1 MNTVVSKI
9 TDSKSR
15 SEAKLKRVRVGTP
28 LYNEIV
34 EFLYEEAALLDDLD
48 TAGWSELLAEDLKYT
63 APLRLTRTNA
73 DREKSIDHSM
83 NHFEDDY
90 LSIMARVGRL
100 QGKSAFAE
108 DPPSRTRRFVTNV
121 RVRKTDNPDEF
132 EVISYILL
140 TRNRYEAANY
150 QLMSAKRNDLI
161 RRDGDDFK
169 LARREIILDQAVL
182 GMANLAIFL

>member
-1 MNTVVSKI
+1 MNTVVAKI
-9 TDSKSR
+9 AASKSGG
-15 SEAKLKRVRVGTP
+15 EAKQKRVRVGTP

-48 TAGWSELLAEDLKYT
+48 IAEWSQLLAEDLVYT
-63 APLRLTRTNA
+63 APLRLTRSSA
-73 DREKSIDHSM
+73 DRDKNIDHTM
-83 NHFEDDY
+83 YHFEDDY
-90 LSIMARVGRL
+90 FSIMARVERL

-140 TRNRYEAANY
+140 TRNRYEASAY

-182 GMANLAIFL
+182 GMPNLAVFL